1 MIKKQLK
8 KRIIGTRMP
17 MLLSSTYDK
26 AARTV
31 IEVIFES
38 EN

>member
-8 KRIIGTRMP
+8 MRIIGTRMP
-17 MLLSSTYDK
+17 VLLVSTYNK
-26 AARTV
+26 AARMV